1 MPCPGCE
8 GLAGTRVT
16 LRSLA
21 RRPRHSEQSQ
31 AAAPTVHSPL
41 GSLCPLPPPHKT
53 QGPLE
58 VVCPA
63 GRLLPDSVEMVR
75 GWAPPGAGRPQPL
88 ATS

>member
-1 MPCPGCE
+1 MSCPGCE
-8 GLAGTRVT
+8 GLAGTRVM

-31 AAAPTVHSPL
+31 AAAPTVQSPL

-58 VVCPA
+58 VVCLAGPPA
-63 GRLLPDSVEMVR
+63 P
-75 GWAPPGAGRPQPL
+75 
-88 ATS
+88 